1 MATVT
6 AFIREPKK
14 DLAKIRFR
22 LRDGRDLQV
31 FYVSDI
37 LIEPELWDNKKQE
50 IKSRILV
57 SKDKR
62 NTINNK
68 VAEIK
73 RLILDIYSESK
84 IALTSESLTK
94 LINLKL
100 YPYLQEQDESKL
112 LNAIFLEFIEQRTP
126 HLSEK
131 RIQKYQSIL
140 KIIQRFQKFY
150 NLNLSIKDV
159 TIDTLHSF
167 ERYLRDEH
175 NVYKVRPELF
185 EGDREL
191 RIKYPRGKN
200 TIIDRMQAL
209 STFFNWC
216 VTNQLITSSPFVQYK
231 GDKEVYGTPYYI
243 SIEERNK
250 IYQTNLSRH
259 PFLAKQRDI
268 FVFQCMIGCRISDLY
283 SLTKKN
289 IVDNCIIYIP
299 NKTKEKTPKTVKV
312 PLNSIAQE
320 ILKRYKSNNTG
331 AILPFASQY
340 RYNLAIKQIFLA
352 ARLTRPVIVI
362 DPVTREQIIKPLNEV
377 ASSHMARRTFVG
389 NLYKKVQDPSLIS
402 SLSGHE
408 EGSRAFLRYRNIDD
422 EIKANLV
429 KLLEK

>member
-6 AFIREPKK
+6 AFIRENSKEF
-14 DLAKIRFR
+14 AKIRFR
-22 LRDGRDLQV
+22 LRDGRNLQL

-37 LIEPELWDNKKQE
+37 LVEPQIWDNKKQE

-57 SKDKR
+57 SKEKR

-68 VAEIK
+68 VSEIK
-73 RLILDIYSESK
+73 RLILDVYSESK
-84 IALTSESLTK
+84 ITLTSESLTK
-94 LINLKL
+94 LINIKL
-100 YPYLQEQDESKL
+100 YPHLQEQDESKL
-112 LNAIFLEFIEQRTP
+112 LNNVFREFIEQRTT

-140 KIIQRFQKFY
+140 KILHRFQKYY
-150 NLNLSIKDV
+150 NLNLSIEDV
-159 TIDTLHSF
+159 TIDTIHTF
-167 ERYLRDEH
+167 ENYLRDEH
-175 NVYKVRPELF
+175 NIYKVRPELF

-216 VTNQLITSSPFVQYK
+216 LTNQLISTTPFAQYK

-250 IYQTNLSRH
+250 IYKTNLSRH
-259 PFLAKQRDI
+259 QFLAKQRDI
-268 FVFQCMIGCRISDLY
+268 FIFQCMIGCRISDLY

-320 ILKRYKSNNTG
+320 ILERYKSNDTE

-340 RYNLAIKQIFLA
+340 RYNLSIKQIFLA

-362 DPVTREQIIKPLNEV
+362 DPVTREQVIKPLNEV